1 MPLGPQ
7 PRGARGT
14 VEHPY
19 SALRLRLVLA
29 VFGLVA
35 SLAGAIVVWD
45 IGYTAIAIALWVI
58 AGTALIDVGVIL
70 TRLRRGAQGGR
81 RS

>member
-1 MPLGPQ
+1 MPLGAQ

-14 VEHPY
+14 VERPY

-35 SLAGAIVVWD
+35 SLAGAFVVWQ
-45 IGYTAIAIALWVI
+45 IGYTAIAIALWIV
-58 AGTALIDVGVIL
+58 AATALADIAVIL
-70 TRLRRGAQGGR
+70 TRLRRGPPR
-81 RS
+81 